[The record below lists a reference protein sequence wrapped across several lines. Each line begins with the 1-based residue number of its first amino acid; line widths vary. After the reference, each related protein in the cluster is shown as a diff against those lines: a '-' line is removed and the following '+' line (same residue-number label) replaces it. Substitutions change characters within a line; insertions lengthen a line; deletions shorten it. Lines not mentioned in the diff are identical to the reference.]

1 MTDDI
6 EFMRTVWRA
15 LKMVTS
21 YLEKKYGFGQ
31 KEPTPKSENVV
42 VFP

>member
-15 LKMVTS
+15 LKMVTN

-31 KEPTPKSENVV
+31 STQKSENVV
-42 VFP
+42 VSP